1 MKQYKLSLKT
11 DDKGLQDSLDKIK
24 QFLVSKNLVTPKSTP
39 IADVDGDTGLYEVTI
54 ELDSANKD
62 FEKFISE
69 LTGTKYFD
77 EEVETKEEVVSEPTP
92 EVVIDPVITLSN
104 EEYLELRNKVLHILY
119 KGTGELSKDED
130 EKLAELLNKLITN
143 LLNEKDKNELLEL
156 INKYVQYFDEVTEE
170 PKEESKEDE
179 ESKDDEELPEVKLF
193 DISEDESINPIDDS
207 EQDEVRLFDIEPE
220 KSTENEHPVENE
232 HPIEAEEP
240 KIDVPN
246 SDNVD
251 QTPTEEVNQEVKV
264 EVVEEPKDNVE
275 LFDAEDNKKDEDVN
289 ISDEL
294 EDFKSPVEQLR
305 EMNDEKEPDSLE
317 ELARKENKKF
327 K

>member
-54 ELDSANKD
+54 ELDKANKD

-77 EEVETKEEVVSEPTP
+77 EEVVEETKEEVVPEPTP
-92 EVVIDPVITLSN
+92 EVVVDPIITLSS
-104 EEYLELRNKVLHILY
+104 EEYLDLRNKVLHILY
-119 KGTGELSKDED
+119 KGHGELSREED
-130 EKLAELLNKLITN
+130 EKLVTLLNKLITN
-143 LLNEKDKNELLEL
+143 LFTEQDKNELMGL

-170 PKEESKEDE
+170 SKEDE
-179 ESKDDEELPEVKLF
+179 SIKDEDEDEEYPVVKLF
-193 DISEDESINPIDDS
+193 DISEDESIDPIEDS
-207 EQDEVRLFDIEPE
+207 EQDDEVKLFDVKPE
-220 KSTENEHPVENE
+220 ISTEDES
-232 HPIEAEEP
+232 PIEAEEP
-240 KIDVPN
+240 KIDVP
-246 SDNVD
+246 STDNVD
-251 QTPTEEVNQEVKV
+251 QTPAEEVNQEVKV
-264 EVVEEPKDNVE
+264 EVVEEPKEDVE
-275 LFDAEDNKKDEDVN
+275 LFDAEDDKKDEEIN
-289 ISDEL
+289 ISQEL

-305 EMNDEKEPDSLE
+305 EMNNEKEPDSLE
-317 ELARKENKKF
+317 ELARQEIKKI